1 MIRMVLGSLL
11 PDEKER
17 YVFFQRP
24 MRTKGVCVCVFQ
36 CLKSTEWIGH
46 STVENTSIA
55 RYTWGVLQIGDK
67 IY

>member
-24 MRTKGVCVCVFQ
+24 MRTKGVCVCVSVPEIHRMDWSF
-36 CLKSTEWIGH
+36 H
-46 STVENTSIA
+46 SRKYFYS
-55 RYTWGVLQIGDK
+55 
-67 IY
+67 